1 MTESKDIKLPQQAS
15 YSGLPEYI
23 EHVNNIV
30 ASYDSPS
37 GVLGE
42 LVRQVADSIWWVK
55 TYQKDKDH
63 LIVMRMADCLVD
75 RRDFLVGL
83 EKTSLRVFEALF
95 KSWSGEYV
103 EPEDQAYLDSSLG
116 SKGHNLASLRAEAV
130 RNSVKDLEVVDRRL
144 GPLGHVVGMF
154 TTPAHDIL
162 EVDGPTGE
170 ILIPAIEPFLVR
182 IDRDKAQLHVDLP
195 EGLVP
200 EEESKS

>member
-1 MTESKDIKLPQQAS
+1 MTASKDIKLPQQAS
-15 YSGLPEYI
+15 YSELPEYI
-23 EHVNNIV
+23 EHVNRIV

-63 LIVMRMADCLVD
+63 LIVMRMANCLVD

-95 KSWSGEYV
+95 KSWSGGII
-103 EPEDQAYLDSSLG
+103 EPEDQAYLDSTLR

-130 RNSVKDLEVVDRRL
+130 RKTIKELEV
-144 GPLGHVVGMF
+144 
-154 TTPAHDIL
+154 
-162 EVDGPTGE
+162 
-170 ILIPAIEPFLVR
+170 
-182 IDRDKAQLHVDLP
+182 IDRLIERQFKNMRLLMQAYESIRFAPQLLKKMSLEITQLEQCVEQTYEDQRR
-195 EGLVP
+195 EV
-200 EEESKS
+200 SRQ

>member
-1 MTESKDIKLPQQAS
+1 MTASTDIKLTQQAS
-15 YSGLPEYI
+15 YSELPEYI

-37 GVLGE
+37 GILGE

-83 EKTSLRVFEALF
+83 EKTSLRVFESLF
-95 KSWSGEYV
+95 KSCSGENV
-103 EPEDQAYLDSSLG
+103 EPEDQTHLDSILR

-130 RNSVKDLEVVDRRL
+130 RNSIKDLEVVDRLIERQFKNMRL
-144 GPLGHVVGMF
+144 LMQAYESVRFAPQLLKKM
-154 TTPAHDIL
+154 TL
-162 EVDGPTGE
+162 EIQQLE
-170 ILIPAIEPFLVR
+170 QRIEGANEDQRREVSR
-182 IDRDKAQLHVDLP
+182 Q
-195 EGLVP
+195 
-200 EEESKS
+200 

>member
-1 MTESKDIKLPQQAS
+1 MTASKDIKLPQQAS
-15 YSGLPEYI
+15 YSELPEYI

-63 LIVMRMADCLVD
+63 LIIMTMANCLVE
-75 RRDFLVGL
+75 RRDFLINL
-83 EKTSLRVFEALF
+83 QETWLRLFEALF
-95 KSWSGEYV
+95 KSWSGGIV

-130 RNSVKDLEVVDRRL
+130 RNSIKDLEVVDRLIERQFKNMRL
-144 GPLGHVVGMF
+144 LMQSYDSVRFAPQLLKKM
-154 TTPAHDIL
+154 DL
-162 EVDGPTGE
+162 EIKQLEQG
-170 ILIPAIEPFLVR
+170 IEKTIEDQRREVSR
-182 IDRDKAQLHVDLP
+182 Q
-195 EGLVP
+195 
-200 EEESKS
+200 